1 MIRVVFVCLGNIC
14 RSPLAE
20 AIFKDKIRKRGI
32 HNLFE
37 VHSCGTAN
45 YHVGDSP
52 DPRTIQN
59 AKKNG
64 VLIDHIG
71 RQLNEED
78 LDYFDYVFVMDK
90 SNYNN
95 VLRLANAKQHQHKV
109 FMLRAYDTINGEEVP
124 DPYYGQEKDFQ
135 QVFEIVDRSVDGAIL
150 FLQQKMRT

>member
-1 MIRVVFVCLGNIC
+1 MISVVFVCLGNIC

-20 AIFKDKIRKRGI
+20 AIFKDKIVKRGI

-37 VHSCGTAN
+37 AQSCGTAN

-64 VLIDHIG
+64 VLIDHVG
-71 RQLNEED
+71 RQLNEDD
-78 LDYFDYVFVMDK
+78 LDYFDYIFVMDK

-95 VLRLANAKQHQHKV
+95 VLRLKNAMQHQHKV
-109 FMLRAYDTINGEEVP
+109 FMLRAYDPIKGEEVP
-124 DPYYGQEKDFQ
+124 DPYYGVERDFQ
-135 QVFEIVDRSVDGAIL
+135 EVFEILDRSVEGAIR
-150 FLQQKMRT
+150 FLQNRM